1 MKSESKIMIKPAH
14 FDAIKGEAVELYDND
29 NFQKVVELFL
39 KGLALCEQYESQ
51 WSGKLPYKS
60 EI

>member
-1 MKSESKIMIKPAH
+1 MIKPAH
-14 FDAIKGEAVELYDND
+14 FDAIKAEAVELYDND